1 MHTIAFAMDVLFPVA
16 FCLVSLA
23 VLKLFIDWALKD
35 AAARGKPGW
44 LVALVVVFFL
54 PLGWLH
60 WLLFRPPLL
69 PPKRR
74 EFDLQSLRVQ

>member
-1 MHTIAFAMDVLFPVA
+1 MNATNALLLIG
-16 FCLVSLA
+16 FCVVYLVI
-23 VLKLFIDWALKD
+23 LKLFIDWALKD

-44 LVALVVVFFL
+44 LVALVVVFFF